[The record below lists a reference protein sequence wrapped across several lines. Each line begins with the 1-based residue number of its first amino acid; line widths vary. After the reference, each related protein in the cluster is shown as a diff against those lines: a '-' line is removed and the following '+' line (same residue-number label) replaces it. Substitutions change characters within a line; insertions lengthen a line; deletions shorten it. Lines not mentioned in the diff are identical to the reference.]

1 MRSVS
6 LVLFAAGLVCAQTP
20 ATTVFQ
26 VPRIA
31 VLDFYGLH
39 KVSENK
45 VRQTLGAKEGDP
57 LPSSK
62 GATEEKL
69 DAISGV
75 VESHLEAVC
84 CEHGNPILYV
94 GIEEK
99 GAPHFELRDA
109 PEGDAMLSDELSST
123 YRRFMDAVSAA
134 ARNGSTDEDLTEGHS
149 RMADP
154 TARAVQDM
162 FPELAR
168 THLEELRG
176 VLRNSA
182 DEDQRAMAVYMIAYA
197 PKKIDVLDDIQYALR
212 DADPGVRSNATKAMI
227 ALMVLARKDSSQQL
241 KIEPTWFIEM
251 LNSLS
256 WSDRNRAVQALQT
269 LTDSGD
275 PQVLQQLRERALPA
289 LIEMARWKILRHALP
304 AYVLVGRIAG
314 MSQEEIERAWN
325 RGDREAVI
333 VAATKKKR

>member
-1 MRSVS
+1 M
-6 LVLFAAGLVCAQTP
+6 AGLACAQTP
-20 ATTVFQ
+20 ATVAFQ

-45 VRQTLGAKEGDP
+45 VRQVLGAREGDP
-57 LPSSK
+57 LPASK

-84 CEHGNPILYV
+84 CEHGNTILYV
-94 GIEEK
+94 GIEER
-99 GAPHFELRDA
+99 GSPHFELRDA
-109 PEGDAMLSDELSST
+109 PEGEAMLSDEISST
-123 YRRFMDAVSAA
+123 YRRFMDAFSAA
-134 ARNGSTDEDLTEGHS
+134 VRKGSTDEDLTAGHS
-149 RMADP
+149 RLADP
-154 TARAVQDM
+154 SARAVQDM

-168 THLEELRG
+168 THLDELRN

-182 DEDQRAMAVYMIAYA
+182 DEDQRAMAAYIIAYA
-197 PKKIDVLDDIQYALR
+197 PKKADILDDVQFALR
-212 DADPGVRSNATKAMI
+212 DADPGVRANATEAMI
-227 ALMVLARKDSSQQL
+227 ALMVLARNDPSQHL
-241 KIEPTWFIEM
+241 KIESTWFIEM

-256 WSDRNRAVQALQT
+256 WSDRNRAVRALQT

-275 PQVLQQLRERALPA
+275 PEVLQQLRERALPA
-289 LIEMARWKILRHALP
+289 LIEMARWKTLKHALP
-304 AYVLVGRIAG
+304 AYVLIGRIAG
-314 MSQEEIERAWN
+314 MSQAEIERAWN

-333 VAATKKKR
+333 VAATKKKK